1 MSTRATGAAIVVTV
15 TLAVPLRPSLV
26 ACTLTEPGARAVT
39 SPPGDTRATVVS
51 LELQPIWRPSRT
63 LPLPSLSSTASCAV
77 RPTAIAVGEGVTEMD
92 ATSAGGGACGTAA
105 GGEGVLLRPNIVQ
118 AATPRTTSTA
128 AAPTSCIVLVRFGA
142 AYGGGAGSAREARAG
157 AGTPPDGRRPAVRG
171 AGGCGG
177 AAGARVRLAKTA
189 VGTSATSG
197 GCSGVIG
204 STGVTGSEGGA
215 SGGGAGVAAVAGI
228 GVVGA
233 AGIGVVG
240 VDGSG
245 VVGADVMTGDGGG
258 VAGLAKGGTGLT
270 GVAHCAASASEPP
283 RASAFICW
291 RTGSLCGGVPMAS
304 TASSSDAQRSAGF
317 LASICSIACAM

>member
-1 MSTRATGAAIVVTV
+1 MSTRATGAAIAVTV

-26 ACTLTEPGARAVT
+26 ACTLTDPGATAVT

-118 AATPRTTSTA
+118 AATPSTTSTA

-142 AYGGGAGSAREARAG
+142 VYGGGAGSAREARAG

-171 AGGCGG
+171 AGGG
-177 AAGARVRLAKTA
+177 AGVRVRLAKTA

-204 STGVTGSEGGA
+204 STGVTGSDGGA
-215 SGGGAGVAAVAGI
+215 SGAAAVAGI
-228 GVVGA
+228 
-233 AGIGVVG
+233 
-240 VDGSG
+240 G

-258 VAGLAKGGTGLT
+258 VAGLA
-270 GVAHCAASASEPP
+270 
-283 RASAFICW
+283 
-291 RTGSLCGGVPMAS
+291 
-304 TASSSDAQRSAGF
+304 
-317 LASICSIACAM
+317 